1 MFRNFVRACVGLL
14 VVGLAGATLAGT
26 AGAAARTQQQG
37 VTDNEIQVIAL
48 VADLD
53 GLRARGLIAQ
63 PKLTT
68 GNLLK
73 RWQAYADAYGPI
85 NGRKVTVKGVT
96 WDPLD
101 TTTFDKACI
110 QATQDNKP
118 FVVVNGN
125 GFRPSAVSCITVD
138 NNTPVMLGDPMYN
151 ALFEES
157 GDNLFG
163 LLPPSD
169 AIAPATAAV
178 VAKQG
183 LIPKTAKIGIL
194 SGNEPGIKAGGDA
207 LEAALK
213 KAGYTIPSGAKV
225 EVNINSADATV
236 MNRESAAAVGTMK
249 ALGVDTV
256 FVAIPFTS
264 SQGYFQELNRSN
276 AGFKSYV
283 LDGSSSMCTI
293 FAASRIPLDA
303 AGIPCLTTADTR
315 AVSTK
320 DGVKKDSAAEAKC
333 RATFDKAF
341 AQTSQPGVPS
351 GDVVTPSGTYV
362 EDFPSNE
369 CQIMNMLL
377 PAIEKAGKKL
387 TWAKVAKNLEK
398 TSGPA
403 IYASGGEGS
412 YTPKKHY
419 FNDNVHLVTLNAA
432 NAQTPKDANGL
443 FNGCPAPV
451 NCWIPQLIDGGEWFS
466 MQSGKAAA

>member
-1 MFRNFVRACVGLL
+1 MFRTLVRACVGLTI
-14 VVGLAGATLAGT
+14 VGLVGASLSVSAGAS
-26 AGAAARTQQQG
+26 ARTAQQG
-37 VTDNEIQVIAL
+37 VTNDEIQVIAL

-53 GLRARGLIAQ
+53 GLRSKGLIAQ

-73 RWQAYADAYGPI
+73 RWQSYADAYGPI
-85 NGRKVTVKGVT
+85 NGRKIVVKGVT

-118 FVVVNGN
+118 FVIVNGN

-138 NNTPVMLGDPMYN
+138 NKTPVMLGDPMYN
-151 ALFEES
+151 ALFQAS

-169 AIAPATAAV
+169 AIAPATANV

-207 LEAALK
+207 LEAQLK
-213 KAGYTIPSGAKV
+213 KNGLNPVSKV
-225 EVNINSADATV
+225 EVNINSADAAV
-236 MNRESAAAVGTMK
+236 MNRESGAAVATFK
-249 ALGVDTV
+249 AAGVDTV
-256 FVAIPFTS
+256 FIAIPFTS
-264 SQGYFQELNRSN
+264 SQGYFQEVNRSN
-276 AGFKSYV
+276 AGFKSFV

-320 DGVKKDSAAEAKC
+320 DGVKKDTASEAKC
-333 RATFDKAF
+333 RVTFDKAF
-341 AQTSQPGVPS
+341 AETSQPGVPS
-351 GDVVTPSGTYV
+351 GDVVTPTGTYV
-362 EDFPSNE
+362 EDFASNE
-369 CQIMNMLL
+369 CQIMNLLL

-398 TSGPA
+398 TSGSA

-412 YTPKKHY
+412 YTAKKHY
-419 FNDNVHLVTLNAA
+419 FNDNVHLVNLAAA
-432 NAQTPKDANGL
+432 NAQTAKDAAGL

-451 NCWIPQLIDGGEWFS
+451 NCWIPQLIDGQEWFS
-466 MQSGKAAA
+466 MESGKAA

>member
-1 MFRNFVRACVGLL
+1 MFRTLVRACVGLTI
-14 VVGLAGATLAGT
+14 VGLVGASLSVSAGAS
-26 AGAAARTQQQG
+26 ARTAQQG
-37 VTDNEIQVIAL
+37 VTDDEIQVIAL

-53 GLRARGLIAQ
+53 GLRSKGLIAQ

-73 RWQAYADAYGPI
+73 RWQSYADAYGPI
-85 NGRKVTVKGVT
+85 NGRKIVVKGVT

-101 TTTFDKACI
+101 TTTMDKACI

-138 NNTPVMLGDPMYN
+138 NKTPVMLGDPMYN
-151 ALFEES
+151 ALFKAS

-169 AIAPATAAV
+169 AIAPATANV

-183 LIPKTAKIGIL
+183 LSPKTAKIGIL

-213 KAGYTIPSGAKV
+213 KNGLNPVSKV
-225 EVNINSADATV
+225 EVNINSADAAV
-236 MNRESAAAVGTMK
+236 MNRESGAAVAKFK
-249 ALGVDTV
+249 ADGVDTV
-256 FVAIPFTS
+256 FIAIPFTS
-264 SQGYFQELNRSN
+264 SQGYFQEANRSN
-276 AGFKSYV
+276 AGFKAFV

-320 DGVKKDSAAEAKC
+320 DGVKKDTAAEAKC
-333 RATFDKAF
+333 RTTFDKAF
-341 AQTSQPGVPS
+341 AETSQPGVPS
-351 GDVVTPSGTYV
+351 GDVVTPNGTFV
-362 EDFPSNE
+362 EDFASNE
-369 CQIMNMLL
+369 CQIMNLLL

-398 TSGPA
+398 SSGSA

-412 YTPKKHY
+412 YTPTKHY
-419 FNDNVHLVTLNAA
+419 FNDNVHLVNLTAA
-432 NAQTPKDANGL
+432 NAQTAKDAAGL

-451 NCWIPQLIDGGEWFS
+451 NCWIPQLIDGEEWFS
-466 MQSGKAAA
+466 MESGKAA

>member
-1 MFRNFVRACVGLL
+1 MFRNFVRGCVGLL
-14 VVGLAGATLAGT
+14 VVGLASASLAVS
-26 AGAAARTQQQG
+26 AGASARTQQKG
-37 VTDNEIQVIAL
+37 VTDDEIQVIAL

-53 GLRARGLIAQ
+53 SLRARGLIAQ

-73 RWQAYADAYGPI
+73 RWQSYADAYGPI
-85 NGRKVTVKGVT
+85 NGRKVTVKGVV

-110 QATQDNKP
+110 QATQDNQP

-125 GFRPSAVSCITVD
+125 GFRPSAVSCISVD
-138 NNTPVMLGDPMYN
+138 NDTPVMVGDPMYN
-151 ALFEES
+151 DLFKAS

-169 AIAPATAAV
+169 AIAPATANV
-178 VAKQG
+178 VAKQQ

-207 LEAALK
+207 LEAQLK
-213 KAGYTIPSGAKV
+213 KQGYTVARKV
-225 EVNINSADATV
+225 EVNINSADAAL
-236 MNRESAAAVGTMK
+236 MNRESAAAVATMK
-249 ALGVDTV
+249 ADGVDTV
-256 FVAIPFTS
+256 FIAIPFTS
-264 SQGYFQELNRSN
+264 SQGYFQEVNRSN

-315 AVSTK
+315 ATDTK
-320 DGVKKDSAAEAKC
+320 TTVKKDSAAEAKC
-333 RATFDKAF
+333 RTTFDKAF
-341 AQTSQPGVPS
+341 TETSQPGVPS
-351 GDVVTPSGTYV
+351 GDVVAGGTTYV
-362 EDFPSNE
+362 EDFASNE
-369 CQIMNMLL
+369 CQIMNLLL

-398 TSGPA
+398 TNGPA
-403 IYASGGEGS
+403 IYASGGQGS

-419 FNDNVHLVTLNAA
+419 FNDNVHLVTLAAA
-432 NAQTPKDANGL
+432 NAQTAKDANGL

-451 NCWIPQLIDGGEWFS
+451 NCWIPQLIDGTEWFS
-466 MQSGKAAA
+466 MESGKAAA

>member
-1 MFRNFVRACVGLL
+1 MFRTLVRACVGLTI
-14 VVGLAGATLAGT
+14 VGLVGASLSVSAGAS
-26 AGAAARTQQQG
+26 ARTAQQG
-37 VTDNEIQVIAL
+37 VTDDEIQVIAL

-53 GLRARGLIAQ
+53 GLRSKGLIAQ

-73 RWQAYADAYGPI
+73 RWQGYADAYGPI
-85 NGRKVTVKGVT
+85 NGRKVVVKGVT

-118 FVVVNGN
+118 FVIVNGN

-138 NNTPVMLGDPMYN
+138 NKTPVILGDPMYN
-151 ALFEES
+151 ALFQAS

-169 AIAPATAAV
+169 AIAPATANV
-178 VAKQG
+178 VAKQN

-213 KAGYTIPSGAKV
+213 KAGYNVPSKV
-225 EVNINSADATV
+225 EVNINSADAAI
-236 MNRESAAAVGTMK
+236 MNRESGAAVATMK
-249 ALGVDTV
+249 AAGVDTV
-256 FVAIPFTS
+256 FIAIPFTS
-264 SQGYFQELNRSN
+264 SQGYFQEVNRSN
-276 AGFKSYV
+276 AGFKSFV

-320 DGVKKDSAAEAKC
+320 DGVKKDTAAEAKC
-333 RATFDKAF
+333 RTTFDKTF
-341 AQTSQPGVPS
+341 AETSQPGVPS
-351 GDVVTPSGTYV
+351 GDITAGGTTYV
-362 EDFPSNE
+362 EDFASNE
-369 CQIMNMLL
+369 CQIMNLLL

-403 IYASGGEGS
+403 VYASGGSGS

-419 FNDNVHLVTLNAA
+419 FNDNVHLVTLAAA
-432 NAQTPKDANGL
+432 NAQTAKDANGL

-451 NCWIPQLIDGGEWFS
+451 NCWIPQLIDGEEWFS
-466 MQSGKAAA
+466 MESGKAA